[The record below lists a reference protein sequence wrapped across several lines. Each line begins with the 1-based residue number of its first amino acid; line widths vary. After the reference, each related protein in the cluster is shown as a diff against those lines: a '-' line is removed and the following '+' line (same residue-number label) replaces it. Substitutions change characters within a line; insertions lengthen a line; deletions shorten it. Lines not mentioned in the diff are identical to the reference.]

1 MRQMFRLA
9 TQQQRP
15 SHELASRAASAPK
28 LRRNQTDRSGVT
40 VTRIALTVRL
50 LFALFSLSL
59 SGGCAHDRPP
69 DAMAAVAPFQQ
80 YLDPR
85 TDWSAIQRV
94 VLMPLAN
101 QTAYPKVSEEM
112 QTNLAAELQRA
123 GRFDIVVATKEEAS
137 AKARDIFA
145 KGQFDEVE
153 LLRIAR
159 DYQAQAVLFG
169 QVTQYHP
176 YNPPRVG
183 LSLLMIHPAEGI
195 AIATSDGLW
204 DAREI
209 ATANQAKQLYGKSL
223 SWPQSMIGAD
233 RVLESPDVFQRFVS
247 QQIAVSLMPSGL
259 RDNQPLMNGPQ
270 NFVMPVSNQS
280 AVDMA
285 PFVPPVSGD
294 ESFMEP
300 ERPNNP

>member
-1 MRQMFRLA
+1 MRSTSISDQKQVRRTGTLA
-9 TQQQRP
+9 RRALSDEQECP
-15 SHELASRAASAPK
+15 SYSAARSLYSRI
-28 LRRNQTDRSGVT
+28 RVG
-40 VTRIALTVRL
+40 IAIT
-50 LFALFSLSL
+50 LFAITF

-69 DAMAAVAPFQQ
+69 EAMAAVAPFQQ
-80 YLDPR
+80 YFDPR

-101 QTAYPKVSEEM
+101 QTAYPRVADEM

-123 GRFDIVVATKEEAS
+123 GRFDIVVATKEDTG

-159 DYQAQAVLFG
+159 EYQAQAVLFG

-204 DAREI
+204 DARESGT
-209 ATANQAKQLYGKSL
+209 ATQAKVLYGKSL
-223 SWPQSMIGAD
+223 SWPQSMIGVD

-247 QQIAVSLMPSGL
+247 QQVAVSLMPSGL
-259 RDNQPLMNGPQ
+259 RANQPSMNETQ

-280 AVDMA
+280 ATGAA
-285 PFVPPVSGD
+285 PFVPSATGD
-294 ESFMEP
+294 ESFSQP
-300 ERPNNP
+300 ESQNNP

>member
-1 MRQMFRLA
+1 MRKMFRHA
-9 TQQQRP
+9 IQERQ
-15 SHELASRAASAPK
+15 SHSCDSVSRAASAPGQVAC
-28 LRRNQTDRSGVT
+28 LIPGANAARL
-40 VTRIALTVRL
+40 ALMLWLWLV
-50 LFALFSLSL
+50 LFALSLS
-59 SGGCAHDRPP
+59 SGCAHDRPP
-69 DAMAAVAPFQQ
+69 ETMAAVAPFQQ

-101 QTAYPKVSEEM
+101 QTAYPKVAEEM

-123 GRFDIVVATKEEAS
+123 GRFDIVVATKEDAV
-137 AKARDIFA
+137 AKARDIFSQ
-145 KGQFDEVE
+145 GQFDEVE
-153 LLRIAR
+153 LLRVAR
-159 DYQAQAVLFG
+159 EYQAQAVLFG

-195 AIATSDGLW
+195 AVATSDGLW

-209 ATANQAKQLYGKSL
+209 GTANQAKQLYGKSL
-223 SWPQSMIGAD
+223 SWPQSMIGVD

-259 RDNQPLMNGPQ
+259 RMNQPGMNEPQ

-280 AVDMA
+280 AQA
-285 PFVPPVSGD
+285 PAPVIPPTS
-294 ESFMEP
+294 EP
-300 ERPNNP
+300 ESPNNP